1 VDVKKTKKKQK
12 YSENECAC
20 LYFFMDVFFNDKIAK
35 NKEEFN
41 VLICSR

>member
-1 VDVKKTKKKQK
+1 MDVKKKKNTVKVDM
-12 YSENECAC
+12 CVC
-20 LYFFMDVFFNDKIAK
+20 IFFMDVFYDKIAK

>member
-1 VDVKKTKKKQK
+1 VRV
-12 YSENECAC
+12 CI
-20 LYFFMDVFFNDKIAK
+20 FFMDVFFNDKIAK